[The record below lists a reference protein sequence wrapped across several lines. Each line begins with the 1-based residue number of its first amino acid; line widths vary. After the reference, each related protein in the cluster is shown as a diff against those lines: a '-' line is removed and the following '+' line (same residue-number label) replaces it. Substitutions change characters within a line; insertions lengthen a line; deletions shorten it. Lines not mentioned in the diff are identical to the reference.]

1 MRTLD
6 GYGTF
11 HGMGII
17 VGSTPGTKVGKPF
30 PKLNVSSADLVT
42 AGKIDIHL
50 YKQPPKSSLQVRFYT
65 D

>member
-17 VGSTPGTKVGKPF
+17 VGSTPGTKVSEPF

-42 AGKIDIHL
+42 AGKIDIH
-50 YKQPPKSSLQVRFYT
+50 F
-65 D
+65 